1 MREVL
6 IVDDDKDA
14 ADTLAAL
21 LQIRGF
27 VTHVAYESN
36 EAIAK
41 AIACNPDAFILDLE
55 MPGWDG
61 FQLANRLLA
70 MPQFKSKRYIA
81 LTGYSDQKHLDQ
93 ASKMEFDDYLVKP
106 CKLDVLMGI
115 LRETAHPIETST
127 R

>member
-6 IVDDDKDA
+6 IVDDDRDA
-14 ADTLAAL
+14 ANTLAAL
-21 LQIRGF
+21 LQLQGF
-27 VTHVAYESN
+27 IAHVAYDGN

-55 MPGWDG
+55 MPRLDG
-61 FQLANRLLA
+61 FQLANRLRA
-70 MPQFKSKRYIA
+70 MPRFKSKRYIA
-81 LTGYSDQKHLDQ
+81 LTGFSDQEHLDQ

-115 LRETAHPIETST
+115 LRETAHPLEA
-127 R
+127 